1 MGKSVYL
8 LIIVFVISIILLLRL
23 EKYEVKYV
31 KSSLNNKEYLVRD
44 MPDSQQSADLISQ
57 MHINLNNLVN
67 TLYQNKDT
75 KYKQFSDVIDRL
87 NNQFKTTV
95 INESSENNS
104 YTSYSVNKGEQ
115 IVFCLRSKYNNQLH
129 DINLLMYVA
138 LHELAHIGC
147 KSYGHT
153 DEFKNIFA
161 FLINVSTELNIYQK
175 IDFKNKPIEYCG
187 LVISEHI

>member
-1 MGKSVYL
+1 MSKSVYL

-44 MPDSQQSADLISQ
+44 MPDSQQSADLISH
-57 MHINLNNLVN
+57 MHLNLEKLVN

-75 KYKQFSDVIDRL
+75 KYKDFNEMIGRL
-87 NNQFKTTV
+87 NSQFKTTI

-161 FLINVSTELNIYQK
+161 FLISVSTELNIYQK

>member
-161 FLINVSTELNIYQK
+161 FLISVSTKLNIYQK